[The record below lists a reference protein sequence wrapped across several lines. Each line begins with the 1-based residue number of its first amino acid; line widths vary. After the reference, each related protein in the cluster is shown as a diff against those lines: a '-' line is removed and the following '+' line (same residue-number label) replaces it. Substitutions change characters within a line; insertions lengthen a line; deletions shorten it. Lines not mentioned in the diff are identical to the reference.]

1 MSRRER
7 REAAR
12 RAAAPATAAP
22 VAAPPEPPVPRAGLW
37 LALAFL
43 VPNLG
48 ALWCGFVYDDV
59 PLIVDNERLHSLSRL
74 GEVVTGGYW
83 PDRAGLTLYRPAT
96 QGLQALLWAAGGGS
110 PLPFHATN
118 LLLGTAVVLLVHRL
132 LLSLRVPA
140 RTAFLS
146 SLLFALLPVHT
157 EATTAV
163 VGVSELLAAGF
174 GVGALLLY
182 RSGRRLAAL
191 GLYALAVFSKE
202 SGAAVAGLAFLL
214 PFVEPGPRP
223 AWKRLAVDAAGAGA
237 VVGLAL
243 LARRLVAFGPDFIP
257 PIDNPMSLVHP
268 LQRSLTALWTQVL
281 YVRQCLFPVVLS
293 ADYSYKQVPLVMG
306 PDDAR
311 AWAGIALLVLA
322 AWAFRYRPGARVP
335 ILLWAV
341 PFLPAANLLMP
352 VGTVMGERL
361 AYLPSLG
368 LCLGLC
374 LLSAPLLLRLPRK
387 AVVVGAIA
395 VVFAARTAVRNLDWR
410 SADSFYPK
418 LAVTSPGSAKV
429 WYFLGCWKA
438 AREDDP
444 GALAAYDEAIRIF
457 QPYPEAW
464 NNRAGTLLRLGRS
477 DEAKESYRQAV
488 RFDPGHKAAAAS
500 LQAMEAG
507 IPFTAKRP
515 RV

>member
-12 RAAAPATAAP
+12 RAAAAPAALPDVTP
-22 VAAPPEPPVPRAGLW
+22 SEPPVPRAGLW

-43 VPNLG
+43 LPNLG
-48 ALWCGFVYDDV
+48 ALFCGFVYDDI
-59 PLIVDNERLHSLSRL
+59 PLIVENARLHSLSRL
-74 GEVVTGGYW
+74 GEVLTGGYW
-83 PDRAGLTLYRPAT
+83 PDRSGLTLYRPVT
-96 QGLQALLWAAGGGS
+96 QGLESLLWALGGGT
-110 PLPFHATN
+110 PLPFHLVN

-132 LLSLRVPA
+132 LVSLRVPS
-140 RTAFLS
+140 RTAFLA
-146 SLLFALLPVHT
+146 SLLFALLPIHT
-157 EATTAV
+157 EATTAI
-163 VGVSELLAAGF
+163 VGVSELLAAGL
-174 GVGALLLY
+174 GVAALLSY
-182 RSGRRLAAL
+182 RSGRRVAAL
-191 GLYALAVFSKE
+191 ALFALAVLSKE
-202 SGAAVAGLAFLL
+202 SAAAIAGLALLL
-214 PFVEPGPRP
+214 PFVEPGPRSP
-223 AWKRLAVDAAGAGA
+223 WKRLAVDAAGAGA
-237 VVGLAL
+237 VVALAL
-243 LARRLVAFGPDFIP
+243 VARRLVAFGPDFIP

-268 LQRSLTALWTQVL
+268 LQRILTALWTQVL
-281 YVRQCLFPVVLS
+281 YLRQCLFPLVLS
-293 ADYSYKQVPLVMG
+293 ADYSYKEIPLVMG

-311 AWAGIALLVLA
+311 AWAGIALLGLA
-322 AWAFRYRPGARVP
+322 AWAFRYRPATRVP

-368 LCLGLC
+368 LCLLV
-374 LLSAPLLLRLPRK
+374 APLLLRVPRK
-387 AVVVGAIA
+387 EVVVGAICLA
-395 VVFAARTAVRNLDWR
+395 FAARTAVRNLDWR
-410 SADSFYPK
+410 SADTFYPK
-418 LAVTSPGSAKV
+418 LVATSPGSAKV

-464 NNRAGTLLRLGRS
+464 NNRAGTLLRLGRK

>member
-12 RAAAPATAAP
+12 RAAAAPAAP
-22 VAAPPEPPVPRAGLW
+22 LAASSAEPPVRRAGLW

-48 ALWCGFVYDDV
+48 ALFCGFVYDDT
-59 PLIVDNERLHSLSRL
+59 PLVVENARLHSLSRL

-83 PDRAGLTLYRPAT
+83 PDRAGLTLYRPVT
-96 QGLQALLWAAGGGS
+96 QALEALLWAAGGGT
-110 PLPFHATN
+110 PLPFHLVN

-140 RTAFLS
+140 PTAFLA
-146 SLLFALLPVHT
+146 SLLFALLPIHT
-157 EATTAV
+157 EATTAI
-163 VGVSELLAAGF
+163 VGVSELLAAGL
-174 GVGALLLY
+174 GIAALLAY

-191 GLYALAVFSKE
+191 ALFALAVLSKE
-202 SGAAVAGLAFLL
+202 SAAAIAGLALLL

-223 AWKRLAVDAAGAGA
+223 PWKRLAVDAAGAGT
-237 VVGLAL
+237 VVALAL
-243 LARRLVAFGPDFIP
+243 VARRLVAFGPDFIP

-268 LQRSLTALWTQVL
+268 LQRILTALWTQVL
-281 YVRQCLFPVVLS
+281 YLRQCLLPVVLS
-293 ADYSYKQVPLVMG
+293 ADYSYKEIPLVMG

-311 AWAGIALLVLA
+311 AWAGIALLGLA
-322 AWAFRYRPGARVP
+322 AWAFRYRPAARVP

-368 LCLGLC
+368 LCLLA
-374 LLSAPLLLRLPRK
+374 APLLLRVPRK
-387 AVVVGAIA
+387 EVAITVIA
-395 VVFAARTAVRNLDWR
+395 TICLAFSARTAVRNLDWR
-410 SADSFYPK
+410 SADAFYPK
-418 LAVTSPGSAKV
+418 LVATSPGSAKV

-464 NNRAGTLLRLGRS
+464 NNRAGTLLRLGRRE
-477 DEAKESYRQAV
+477 EAKESYRQAV

-515 RV
+515 KV